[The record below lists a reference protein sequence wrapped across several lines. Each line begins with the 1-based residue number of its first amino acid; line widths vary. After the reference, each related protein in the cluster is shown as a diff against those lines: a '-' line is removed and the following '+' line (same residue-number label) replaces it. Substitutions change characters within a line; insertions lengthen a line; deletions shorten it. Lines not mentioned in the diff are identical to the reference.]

1 MDKKRIL
8 IVSASFFPENSPRSF
23 RTTELAKELSRQGHN
38 VTVYLPGEV
47 KNYSQFEGDNRLKIK
62 SLGTLKWK
70 GIDLKGGNLELLA
83 RRVIRRVLQ
92 LLMEWPDIELMFKV
106 PKALKKEEGYDL
118 LISIAVPFP
127 IHWGVAKVWQDNN
140 KIAQCW
146 VADCGDAYMLARLDT
161 FRKPF
166 YFKYFEKAF
175 CRKCNLIS
183 VPFDELRN
191 QFYKEFRS
199 KIITIPQ
206 GFNLREIKRINAP
219 IKNEKTTFMFA
230 GSIIPRIRDLRLFLN
245 FLTNWQDDFLF
256 VIYSKQREWFE
267 EYKDILKDR
276 IEVRDY
282 IDHSALIYE
291 MSKVDFLVNVDTV
304 YDSKS
309 NVEAIPSKLIDYAM
323 AGRPI
328 LNFTSG
334 NLDAETVKSFL
345 SGDYSQARIIDIS
358 RYDIKLVA
366 KQFIQACQLC

>member
-1 MDKKRIL
+1 
-8 IVSASFFPENSPRSF
+8 
-23 RTTELAKELSRQGHN
+23 
-38 VTVYLPGEV
+38 
-47 KNYSQFEGDNRLKIK
+47 
-62 SLGTLKWK
+62 
-70 GIDLKGGNLELLA
+70 
-83 RRVIRRVLQ
+83 
-92 LLMEWPDIELMFKV
+92 MEWPDIELMFRV
-106 PKALKKEEGYDL
+106 PKVLMREEGYDL

-127 IHWGVAKVWQDNN
+127 IHWGVAKAWQDNN
-140 KIAQCW
+140 KIAKGW

-166 YFKYFEKAF
+166 YFKYFEKSF

-191 QFYKEFRS
+191 QFYKEFCS

-206 GFNLREIKRINAP
+206 GFDLREIKRFNAP

-256 VIYSKQREWFE
+256 IIYSKQREWFE

-276 IEVRDY
+276 IDVRDY
-282 IDHSALIYE
+282 IDHSTLIYE
-291 MSKVDFLVNVDTV
+291 MSKVDFLVNVDTM
-304 YDSKS
+304 YDSES

-323 AGRPI
+323 ADRPI

-334 NLDAETVKSFL
+334 NLDADKVKAFL
-345 SGDYSQARIIDIS
+345 SGDYSRARIIDLS
-358 RYDIKLVA
+358 RYDINLVA
-366 KQFIQACQLC
+366 KQFIQAGQLC